1 MFGVDPTKLFILAV
15 LAAFLLG
22 PTRMT
27 AAAAWLGATVRQL
40 RAFTEAAKQ
49 RARDEIGEE
58 FDDIPWKALD
68 PRQYNPRRIIAD
80 AILAPP
86 TVPQGVDP
94 PANPAPRPSVPAPT
108 APFPDDR

>member
-1 MFGVDPTKLFILAV
+1 MFGLDPTKLFLLAI

-22 PTRMT
+22 PSRMT
-27 AAAAWLGATVRQL
+27 AAAAWLGGTVRQL

-68 PRQYNPRRIIAD
+68 PRQYDPRRIIAD

-86 TVPQGVDP
+86 TVPPALDSPDNPVRHRPVSDP
-94 PANPAPRPSVPAPT
+94 KSPVS
-108 APFPDDR
+108 